1 MNTDVFASV
10 TVVGGAPFTDAGQ
23 VNAVDVPAAGAMI
36 LIAKLRGFVGP
47 VIEIMS
53 ACRLKCNRSS
63 PGVGFPQ
70 SLRPS
75 MHPQAR
81 QTLRELRSLT
91 NIEKYLKS
99 ANAELASD
107 LRDERLRAFIAVIEG
122 LLRGNLFKES

>member
-1 MNTDVFASV
+1 
-10 TVVGGAPFTDAGQ
+10 
-23 VNAVDVPAAGAMI
+23 
-36 LIAKLRGFVGP
+36 
-47 VIEIMS
+47 
-53 ACRLKCNRSS
+53 
-63 PGVGFPQ
+63 
-70 SLRPS
+70 